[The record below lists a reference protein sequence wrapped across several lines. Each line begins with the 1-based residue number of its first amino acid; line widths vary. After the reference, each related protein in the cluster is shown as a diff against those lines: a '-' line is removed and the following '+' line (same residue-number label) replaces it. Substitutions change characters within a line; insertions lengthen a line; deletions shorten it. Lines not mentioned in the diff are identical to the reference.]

1 MGDLYEDSDRV
12 FTNLDGKLFNP
23 DLYNTWLDKV
33 LIEAGL
39 KHYTLHS
46 IRHTNITLQI
56 AAGVPLVTVSARAG
70 HARTSTTTD
79 IYAHA
84 LKSTDKLASDK
95 ISEIF
100 DPDKAFDER
109 VKEEIIDVEA
119 EKENDI
125 ASFKRIKA
133 EMRRLGF
140 TSFDEYYSYL
150 EFMEKNKKKKKV
162 SEM

>member
-1 MGDLYEDSDRV
+1 MH
-12 FTNLDGKLFNP
+12 
-23 DLYNTWLDKV
+23 
-33 LIEAGL
+33 GL

-100 DPDKAFDER
+100 DPNTPFEER
-109 VKEEIIDVEA
+109 FKEEEIDVEA
-119 EKENDI
+119 EKENTSSNPYSSMSVLYCTDI
-125 ASFKRIKA
+125 CF
-133 EMRRLGF
+133 G
-140 TSFDEYYSYL
+140 
-150 EFMEKNKKKKKV
+150 
-162 SEM
+162 